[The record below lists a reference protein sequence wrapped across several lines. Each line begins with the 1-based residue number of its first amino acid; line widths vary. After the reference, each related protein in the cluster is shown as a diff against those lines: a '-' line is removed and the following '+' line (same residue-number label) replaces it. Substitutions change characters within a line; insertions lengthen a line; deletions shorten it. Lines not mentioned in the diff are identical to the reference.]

1 MKNLIHVVLNNKLK
15 SLVFIVILAFF
26 ASFLIYQITL
36 PAAEDLPRQ
45 LQNGKDIIQGNF
57 DVITKN
63 VYSFTEPNQPFANH
77 HWLYGVIFYL
87 LFLAVG
93 FKGIVVFKV
102 IVFLFIF
109 SLLFYVSTRKA
120 NFWVVAFC
128 SIPTIIFLLGRSA
141 ARPEMF
147 SYLFISLFLYLLIDL
162 DEHPK
167 SKKVFWILPLQ
178 LLWANIH
185 LFFGVG
191 VMLVGG
197 FLIEKIIQNIGN
209 LKNNKLILKLVIV
222 LAGAIIT
229 IFITPYGYKG
239 AIYSLTVNTSKTFP
253 IVSAETQPISKVL
266 ISSPKADNV
275 PAAVF
280 PLLAIILG
288 LSFLFGLSRKPSI
301 LKALQRQPIFLML
314 ASAGT
319 IFVGFNVIRSLAMF
333 GIIFLP
339 AISGN
344 LDRPFVWIKNWLE
357 KKHPEIKII
366 AGFIGVTIIIGGLGY
381 YAIFD
386 RAKVS
391 GYAQFGIGV
400 TNGSES
406 AGEFLRSENIKG
418 PIYNDT
424 DLGSYLIYYLY
435 PQEKVFVDN
444 RFGDAYSAGF
454 FKDVYLPATA
464 DEESWQRISKDYNIN
479 AIAFYQYDGGNGARD
494 FLYRRIYDPE
504 WAWVYADKFVVILVR
519 NIIENQYVITRH
531 QITIENLADKINKI
545 AEPGGYE
552 DIIGAADIYSL
563 AGMSKEA
570 MDLYLKVVSK
580 WPERGKIWMVLGRT
594 ELTKADQN
602 NSNPAL
608 ALTFMQKAIDSGWK
622 TPESYS
628 YLALAYYRT
637 GDLEKAR
644 EYVAKEKKMYPESQD
659 VKDWEAKLERAE
671 NAKGNYLETE

>member
-1 MKNLIHVVLNNKLK
+1 MKNLIHAVLSNKLK
-15 SLVFIVILAFF
+15 AIVFIVILAFF
-26 ASFLIYQITL
+26 GSFLVYKITL

-45 LQNGKDIIQGNF
+45 LQNGKDILQGNF

-63 VYSFTEPNQPFANH
+63 VYSFTEPDHAFANH

-87 LFLAVG
+87 VFLVVG

-102 IVFLFIF
+102 IVFLALF
-109 SLLFYVSTRKA
+109 SLLFYVATRKA
-120 NFWVVAFC
+120 NFWVVAVC
-128 SIPTIIFLLGRSA
+128 SIPTIIFLIGRSA

-147 SYLFISLFLYLLIDL
+147 SYLFITLFLYLLIDL

-167 SKKVFWILPLQ
+167 SKKIFWVLPLQ

-191 VMLVGG
+191 IMLIGG

-209 LKNNKLILKLVIV
+209 LKNNKLILKLVVV
-222 LAGAIIT
+222 LAAAIVM

-253 IVSAETQPISKVL
+253 IVSAETQPIAKVL
-266 ISSPKADNV
+266 ISSPKMDNI
-275 PAAVF
+275 PAASF
-280 PLLAIILG
+280 PYFAAILG

-333 GIIFLP
+333 GLIFLP

-344 LDRPFVWIKNWLE
+344 LNRPFMWVRNWLTQNY
-357 KKHPEIKII
+357 PETRMV
-366 AGFIGVTIIIGGLGY
+366 IGYTLVLVLVGGLCY
-381 YAIFD
+381 FAIIN
-386 RAKVS
+386 RQIVS
-391 GYAQFGIGV
+391 GYAQFGIGL
-400 TNGSES
+400 TSSSEK
-406 AGEFLRSENIKG
+406 AGEFLKNEKIKG

-424 DLGSYLIYYLY
+424 DIGSYLIYYLY
-435 PQEKVFVDN
+435 PEEKVFVDN

-454 FKDVYLPATA
+454 FRDVYLPVTA
-464 DEESWQRISKDYNIN
+464 SEEAWQKISKDYNIN
-479 AIAFYQYDGGNGARD
+479 AIVFYQYDGGVGARD
-494 FLYRRIYDPE
+494 FLYNRIYDPE
-504 WAWVYADKFVVILVR
+504 WAWVYADKYVIILVR
-519 NIIENQYVITRH
+519 NILENQYAITKH
-531 QITIENLADKINKI
+531 QITIDNIHEKVEKI
-545 AEPGGYE
+545 AAPGEYE
-552 DIIGAADIYSL
+552 DIIGAADIYSMVGL
-563 AGMSKEA
+563 TKEA
-570 MDLYLKVVSK
+570 TNMYLKVVSK
-580 WPERGKIWMVLGRT
+580 WPDRGKIWMVLGRV
-594 ELTKADQN
+594 ELTKADQE

-608 ALTFMQKAIDSGWK
+608 ALTFMQKAIDTGWK
-622 TPESYS
+622 TPEAYS
-628 YLALAYYRT
+628 YLALAYFRT

-644 EYVAKEKKMYPESQD
+644 EAVEIEKNLYPESND

-671 NAKGNYLETE
+671 NASGNYLETE